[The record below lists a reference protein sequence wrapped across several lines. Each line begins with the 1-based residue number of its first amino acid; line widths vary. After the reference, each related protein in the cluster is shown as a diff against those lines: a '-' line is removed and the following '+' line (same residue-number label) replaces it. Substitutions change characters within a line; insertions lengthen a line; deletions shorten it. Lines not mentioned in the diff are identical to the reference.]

1 MSVRDHDVTDYPA
14 IQRQLAASIER
25 RACERGEDIL
35 AKVETLPGLGLDQ
48 GLRHLAGQVRR
59 QLDLPRDAARDGR
72 FLGHLEH
79 ALRDLAVQGAG
90 VR

>member
-1 MSVRDHDVTDYPA
+1 MSWLLEQ
-14 IQRQLAASIER
+14 QRQLARSPGIARALRDPTPDEQAER
-25 RACERGEDIL
+25 IVAAIDAGG
-35 AKVETLPGLGLDQ
+35 GLGLDQ
-48 GLRHLAGQVRR
+48 DLRHLAGQVRR